1 VTRLVLVVLALV
13 LAALPA
19 CSTGGPVGAESGKL
33 RVVAAENT
41 WGSIVRA
48 IGGEHATVTS
58 VIRNPA
64 TDPHDY
70 EPTPA
75 DARAVASAAY
85 VVENGIGYDAWMQKL
100 IDANPVRGRR
110 VLDVGKLVG
119 VPTGANPHQWYAP
132 DSVSRFVARVT
143 TDLGRLDPGH
153 RAYYD
158 ARRAQYERDELAP
171 YHERIARIRSRYAG
185 APVGASE
192 NVVVPLV
199 RALGLRLL
207 TPGAFVDAVAEGSD
221 PTARDK
227 ATADSQIRNQ
237 HIAVF
242 LYNRQNATPD
252 VRRLVDEARAQHI
265 PVVTVTETLEPAS
278 ATFTAWQTRQLD
290 ALASALT
297 TETGR

>member
-1 VTRLVLVVLALV
+1 VTRLLLVVLAL
-13 LAALPA
+13 AALTA
-19 CSTGGPVGAESGKL
+19 CSTGAPVGADSGKL

-48 IGGEHATVTS
+48 IGGDRATVMS

-85 VVENGIGYDAWMQKL
+85 VVENGVGYDAWMQKL

-119 VPTGANPHQWYAP
+119 VPTGGNPHQWYAP
-132 DSVSRFVARVT
+132 DSVSRFVARVA

-153 RAYYD
+153 RAYYE
-158 ARRAQYERDELAP
+158 ARRAEYERAELAP
-171 YHERIARIRSRYAG
+171 YRELIARIRSRYAG

-192 NVVVPLV
+192 NIVVPLV
-199 RALGLRLL
+199 DALGLRLL

-227 ATADSQIRNQ
+227 ATADRQIRNRQ
-237 HIAVF
+237 IAVF

-265 PVVTVTETLEPAS
+265 PIVSVTETLEPAS
-278 ATFTAWQTRQLD
+278 TTFAAWQTRQLD
-290 ALASALT
+290 ALASALA

>member
-1 VTRLVLVVLALV
+1 
-13 LAALPA
+13 
-19 CSTGGPVGAESGKL
+19 
-33 RVVAAENT
+33 
-41 WGSIVRA
+41 
-48 IGGEHATVTS
+48 
-58 VIRNPA
+58 
-64 TDPHDY
+64 
-70 EPTPA
+70 
-75 DARAVASAAY
+75 
-85 VVENGIGYDAWMQKL
+85 
-100 IDANPVRGRR
+100 
-110 VLDVGKLVG
+110 
-119 VPTGANPHQWYAP
+119 
-132 DSVSRFVARVT
+132 VT